1 MKGLYFSQLKNAR
14 LLNNFYLWW
23 EKIKSAFD
31 AGGQAGQ
38 DDSGVALEALC
49 AAVDDGN
56 DGRLDQVSVVLPGK
70 DNFCFQFFNRL
81 LLHLLS

>member
-1 MKGLYFSQLKNAR
+1 MHDMLTSL
-14 LLNNFYLWW
+14 YLWW
-23 EKIKSAFD
+23 EKIKCAFD
-31 AGGQAGQ
+31 AGSQAGQ
-38 DDSGVALEALC
+38 DDSGVALEALR

-70 DNFCFQFFNRL
+70 DHFCFQFFNRF